1 MSGKCCNL
9 FVTDSYAAQYDQMT
23 DNKAETTVSRRQ
35 YLAGTGVVGVGSLAG
50 CLGGGGG
57 GNAETLTLGTI
68 NVFPMMQYFVI
79 ERQGWYDELD
89 VDIEVKTFGGGPPLV
104 QAYQSGT
111 LDLAYVGIS
120 PGLVGLANGV
130 DSTVVAA
137 NVLEPNVMVANGTF
151 RDYWEEYGAEAFAQ
165 FREQEGRK
173 PTFATLPAGS
183 TPDVFLRYWLQEKLG
198 LSTDAVEIVG
208 QSPSALQSTLLSG
221 NADGG
226 SVIEPIATR
235 TARDDG
241 SIEPFRYAEPIMP
254 GQPGA
259 VLQPEQTLVDDRPG
273 LVEALV
279 DIHVRATEFINNDRI
294 AAADMASEVVGTDVL
309 PAEIAREAIQS
320 RAATF
325 ISDSRQIVDKSLVY
339 NEFHQQLGNVDTDL
353 AESDV
358 FDHSFYEG
366 VVDGGE

>member
-1 MSGKCCNL
+1 VTGSVSGP
-9 FVTDSYAAQYDQMT
+9 SP
-23 DNKAETTVSRRQ
+23 ETTVSRRQ

-89 VDIEVKTFGGGPPLV
+89 VNIEVKTFGGGPPLV

-273 LVEALV
+273 LVEELV
-279 DIHVRATEFINNDRI
+279 DIHVRATEFINNDRL

-325 ISDSRQIVDKSLVY
+325 ISDPRQIVDKSLVY